1 MEIKR
6 EIFPNRFV
14 HLYMFVL
21 SSELMTTR
29 LRVSLHRNVIFQVLK
44 GSHRFIFSLVNGD
57 FVIVADDIILLLN
70 NTNTRNMNTNTNK
83 CSYTCMRCNAKGKY
97 ISSADDTLCPLL
109 SNTYLLLFFLVYVKI
124 ISSCTTQRLGT
135 LFATTASSVFLCPSL
150 SVRERQLH
158 A

>member
-6 EIFPNRFV
+6 EIFRNRFV
-14 HLYMFVL
+14 HLYTFFL

-57 FVIVADDIILLLN
+57 FVIVADIILLLN
-70 NTNTRNMNTNTNK
+70 NTNTRNTNIHTNT
-83 CSYTCMRCNAKGKY
+83 CSYACMRCNAKGKY

-135 LFATTASSVFLCPSL
+135 LSATTASSVFLCPSL
-150 SVRERQLH
+150 LVRERQLH